1 MCTCTCVHVLYE
13 CVRARASA
21 ARHGH
26 WGVARLAAVFSANTN
41 QDHLRGWTAS
51 KSNTSTRTQNTS
63 THTPHDIMGLGVSG
77 CSTSSFH
84 VKTHSQGP
92 RGPMQMLHMLR

>member
-1 MCTCTCVHVLYE
+1 ML
-13 CVRARASA
+13 VRACLVCARV

-77 CSTSSFH
+77 CSTSSFLREIALAGTKGPDADVAH
-84 VKTHSQGP
+84 VEIT
-92 RGPMQMLHMLR
+92 